1 MGLGIHGEPGNRRAP
16 LAPPEVLL
24 SDMMRHLAAGP
35 WFRLLGERRRGVLLV
50 NNLGTTPPLE
60 MAIATK
66 VGGRVGARGGEGW
79 CVSGLGH
86 DDNLSHVGRKI
97 RWQVH
102 LDLNEL
108 GESACTAIIFGT
120 AVQGSRPACRHAGV
134 PGWCLRPWPHVPP
147 ALPRPCATSTQTTR
161 PQAALQ
167 SARRDLGLTV
177 DRLYVG
183 PYMTSL
189 DMAGVSLTVL
199 SYDVE
204 GAEEGAGAPSWD
216 ELLQLL
222 DAPTDAPGWP
232 VRGAA
237 VPAPYDPQ
245 TYSDV
250 PAPLPAAPQQE
261 AAGEADAAGSGPAGG
276 GDAGAA
282 LGRALAAAAEALVAA
297 APELDAMDAK
307 VGRNEAVAG
316 AYRPQAVHTCTCVRC
331 LLSACTAV
339 GR

>member
-1 MGLGIHGEPGNRRAP
+1 MSPCAH
-16 LAPPEVLL
+16 L
-24 SDMMRHLAAGP
+24 S
-35 WFRLLGERRRGVLLV
+35 
-50 NNLGTTPPLE
+50 
-60 MAIATK
+60 I
-66 VGGRVGARGGEGW
+66 
-79 CVSGLGH
+79 VS
-86 DDNLSHVGRKI
+86 
-97 RWQVH
+97 
-102 LDLNEL
+102 
-108 GESACTAIIFGT
+108 
-120 AVQGSRPACRHAGV
+120 SRPY
-134 PGWCLRPWPHVPP
+134 PP
-147 ALPRPCATSTQTTR
+147 SPQTTC

-189 DMAGVSLTVL
+189 DMAGVSLTLL

-204 GAEEGAGAPSWD
+204 GAEEGAGAPAWD

-245 TYSDV
+245 TYGDV

-261 AAGEADAAGSGPAGG
+261 AAGEAAAAGAGAGAGPAGG
-276 GDAGAA
+276 GDTGAA
-282 LGRALAAAAEALVAA
+282 LGRALTAAAEALVAA

-307 VGRNEAVAG
+307 VRA
-316 AYRPQAVHTCTCVRC
+316 
-331 LLSACTAV
+331 
-339 GR
+339 